1 MNNIGVFFCK
11 ENAMDINK
19 LFGNSVQSAAGVE
32 SGATNSAQVAAGA
45 DVMESLDFNDA
56 TDEQFDT
63 VNFSS
68 SATAEP
74 ERAAGV
80 TLQDSSA
87 QIQSTV
93 TITSTQATAA
103 AKKYEEMQE
112 ELEEQK
118 AQYEALTQELQQKQA
133 QYESLA
139 RQAENSDDEGLAAQ
153 ATYLAEEIS
162 SMTSELTSLKS
173 SIDNLETQLQSQK
186 TIVQALGASVQNLA
200 NEQEE
205 ISAEAGVSTVND
217 AAGIDCADCVASV
230 EGATSAAE
238 TQSTSGRTRVEVKSL
253 PEYLADLD
261 DKFEELYEK
270 YGDDAV
276 QYAENNR
283 KELLD
288 VDGDGRITVIDHYVM
303 QQYLRGTS
311 PSGSNN
317 QKSQEE
323 RNLMHK
329 VKVSIAKALKGG
341 TSEQIADAQ
350 GVVYDLCDLENIAKV
365 LGTSRDV
372 GYGGLLPQYNNTT
385 YSGNIDFGAIAQGEN
400 WEERLDNVSLLFS
413 NSQVTKAVK
422 NQVQKAEDYVAQNP
436 ENAQYAT
443 IAAAYQTAQ
452 KLTNVIPKSEGY
464 AGNSAYWAQQSYRGV
479 LDINGDGVS
488 DILDYLN
495 FPTDIDLDGDGVVSE
510 NEKSYL
516 NKTKERLKNKIV
528 GCDNGHGTMVANLYN
543 NNYSIEQIIGL
554 IDAGCDETLYK
565 GLENTYK
572 AYSEDYPARQEED
585 AKRTGKPA
593 YYGHEPYVD
602 QHSMSG
608 AYYHGLYISAGYT
621 DGTKVVSDSESDAFM
636 EWGPSIDAVSNV
648 LSKAKDFYNIDTIY
662 SHWVSSAD
670 IDKSTLQNIINKINA
685 ASSTTQSKL
694 TAVKQAAQA
703 RLAQMG

>member
-1 MNNIGVFFCK
+1 
-11 ENAMDINK
+11 MDINK
-19 LFGNSVQSAAGVE
+19 LIGNLVQNASGVDSSAAD
-32 SGATNSAQVAAGA
+32 TAQTTAGA
-45 DVMESLDFNDA
+45 EVTESLDFNDA
-56 TDEQFDT
+56 SDEQFDT
-63 VNFSS
+63 VSFSS

-118 AQYEALTQELQQKQA
+118 AQYETLAQELQQKQA

-261 DKFEELYEK
+261 AKIEELYEK

-283 KELLD
+283 KELMD
-288 VDGDGRITVIDHYVM
+288 VDGDGRFTAIDAIVFAKYNAWAYSESKEERNIKN
-303 QQYLRGTS
+303 QIRTKILRGT
-311 PSGSNN
+311 N
-317 QKSQEE
+317 EE
-323 RNLMHK
+323 LN
-329 VKVSIAKALKGG
+329 S
-341 TSEQIADAQ
+341 
-350 GVVYDLCDLENIAKV
+350 VVYDLCDIENIAKV
-365 LGTSRDV
+365 AGSIR
-372 GYGGLLPQYNNTT
+372 GGNYLKA
-385 YSGNIDFGAIAQGEN
+385 SNIDFGAIAQCEN
-400 WEERLDNVSLLFS
+400 WEERLNNVSYLFTTHYIAS
-413 NSQVTKAVK
+413 EVK
-422 NQVQKAEDYVAQNP
+422 EQIQKAADYIAQNP

-443 IAAAYQTAQ
+443 IASAYQTAQ
-452 KLTNVIPKSEGY
+452 KLTGVMPPGDGY
-464 AGNSAYWAQQSYRGV
+464 VGNAAYRAQQSYRGY

-488 DILDYLN
+488 DILDYLE

-516 NKTKERLKNKIV
+516 SNTKERLKSKIV
-528 GCDNGHGTMVANLYN
+528 GRNYARGTMVANLYY

-554 IDAGCDETLYK
+554 IDAGCDETLYE
-565 GLENTYK
+565 GLENTYT
-572 AYSEDYPARQEED
+572 YFSETYPARKEEY
-585 AKRTGKPA
+585 ANRTGKPA
-593 YYGHEPYVD
+593 YYGHEPFVNQLD
-602 QHSMSG
+602 MPL
-608 AYYHGLYISAGYT
+608 AYFIGHYITYGYM
-621 DGTKVVSDSESDAFM
+621 DGSKVVSDSEKEAFRQCC
-636 EWGPSIDAVSNV
+636 PSQDAVTNV

-703 RLAQMG
+703 RLDQMG